1 MTERLITPQNP
12 MGFQN
17 VLTGLC
23 SIWPA
28 LCYLAQICPIN
39 SGRKQFLPLY
49 TSRIGF
55 LTLAFVGTLPLTK
68 CGLEPNRRCPIFA
81 FSDVQPTLTFLKS
94 VARNMVMEKSTV
106 AQSTHISL
114 GMINRTP
121 FIKFGTR
128 QTIPLSAQ
136 GTSFLTK
143 LYIIR
148 MKATSMSYLSLLNH
162 LNSKIQQY
170 LILQQPCLLLQF

>member
-1 MTERLITPQNP
+1 
-12 MGFQN
+12 MGFQS
-17 VLTGLC
+17 VSIGL
-23 SIWPA
+23 SSTWPA
-28 LCYLAQICPIN
+28 QCYLEQTYPIN
-39 SGRKQFLPLY
+39 SGRKQFLLLSI
-49 TSRIGF
+49 SRIGF
-55 LTLAFVGTLPLTK
+55 LTPVFVGILLLTR
-68 CGLEPNRRCPIFA
+68 CGLESSHLCPIFA
-81 FSDVQPTLTFLKS
+81 FSGVQPTLTSLKS
-94 VARNMVMEKSTV
+94 VARNMAMEKSTV

-128 QTIPLSAQ
+128 QRIPLSAQ

-143 LYIIR
+143 LDIIR